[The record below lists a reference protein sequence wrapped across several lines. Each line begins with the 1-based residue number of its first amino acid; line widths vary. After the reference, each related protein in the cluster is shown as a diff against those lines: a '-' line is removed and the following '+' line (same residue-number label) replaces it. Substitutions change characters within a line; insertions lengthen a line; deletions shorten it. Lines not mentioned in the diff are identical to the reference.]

1 MCHQVSNLW
10 LWLYRLGRRCS
21 LVTGAVTAG
30 QLNADRRSGWRWE
43 EGVSSVWDPPSTG
56 HWGRGSGRVSPTL
69 DEKLKGKILVA
80 FHLLFIWML
89 SLLLVCLLSWNSVIS
104 LILKFKYI
112 DFYLVYRYL
121 FNFSVGECACVWA
134 CLRVCD
140 ARGILYEDWWG
151 HVVLKKTRWCT
162 GSVDGLRFLQ
172 KQSETFWFLPL
183 SVLWFVFLSINVTA
197 MKFSSVWINVK
208 TKMQCGLDRK
218 SVV

>member
-1 MCHQVSNLW
+1 MESEESVGCLCAIRFRTSGFDF
-10 LWLYRLGRRCS
+10 YRLGRRCS

-43 EGVSSVWDPPSTG
+43 EGVSSVWDPPLLDTEDEAAG
-56 HWGRGSGRVSPTL
+56 EFSPTL

-121 FNFSVGECACVWA
+121 FNFSVGECVCERVWGCVM
-134 CLRVCD
+134 
-140 ARGILYEDWWG
+140 
-151 HVVLKKTRWCT
+151 HVAYCMRTDEGMW
-162 GSVDGLRFLQ
+162 S
-172 KQSETFWFLPL
+172 
-183 SVLWFVFLSINVTA
+183 
-197 MKFSSVWINVK
+197 
-208 TKMQCGLDRK
+208 
-218 SVV
+218 